1 MTEKVKAA
9 EVINDE
15 LDYGSTSQFE
25 SEEDKVTN
33 GIWIGKDDFRA
44 NRDGS
49 VPEFLILPADRDLN
63 PKFAR
68 ALIYWRRRHPRAMN
82 NPIIDGKDPEELMIR
97 YAFVHTCIINWRNF
111 KDRKGKDIP
120 YNKENLTLYMD
131 KYPRLYHRLV
141 AAAVNEA
148 LFMKSE
154 IDDVVGE

>member
-1 MTEKVKAA
+1 MTEKVKA
-9 EVINDE
+9 EIVNDD

-33 GIWIGKDDFRA
+33 GIWIGKDDFRP

-63 PKFAR
+63 QKFAR
-68 ALIYWRRRHPRAMN
+68 ALVYWRRRNPRMMN
-82 NPIIDGKDPEELMIR
+82 SHLVDGQEATEKMIR
-97 YAFVHTCIINWRNF
+97 YAFLHTCILNWRNF

-120 YNKENLTLYMD
+120 YNRENLMSYMD
-131 KYPRLYHRLV
+131 RYPALYNRLL

-154 IDDVVGE
+154 IEDVVGE